1 VSGRNETV
9 PLRQLSVVDDGQE
22 VLIGSPESGV
32 FVSVPP
38 VGGVVV
44 RALARGATLEEAT
57 IEAERFTGRPV
68 NLDSFVEKLRRLGF
82 VADEDPSPVRP
93 RRTAP
98 IQQRRWSVRG
108 SQRLACRLFGRVAWT
123 VYNLSFVFCLGCFV
137 VRPDLWPRPRDAF
150 FLDNVGLSGL
160 VLYPMVLLGMA
171 LHEGWHWLAAHAV
184 GVKARFGIDLRLH
197 FLVFETDLSQLWAL
211 PRRDRFGPLLAGLAI
226 DSVVLAVLLAGEL
239 IASALAAPAVI
250 VRLLAAAVFVRVA
263 AITWQFL
270 VFLRTDLY
278 AVLVT
283 ATGCRNLWRVKSL
296 LLRQAFGRLNATEE
310 AELAR
315 AAARDVEVGRWFRW
329 VWLTGLVATA
339 GWFVAFSLPVL
350 LGVLDWVADGLSLGP
365 FTHQF
370 WLTAAGSLVLLW
382 TPMLT
387 LIVAIRSVSLSR
399 R

>member
-1 VSGRNETV
+1 MPGNNDTV
-9 PLRQLSVVDDGQE
+9 PLRQLSVVDDGE
-22 VLIGSPESGV
+22 GVLIGNPESGV

-44 RALARGATLEEAT
+44 RAFARGATLEEAT
-57 IEAERFTGRPV
+57 VEAERFTGQPV
-68 NLDSFVEKLRRLGF
+68 NLDSFVEKLRGLGF
-82 VADEDPSPVRP
+82 VADEDPPPIRP

-98 IQQRRWSVRG
+98 IQQRHWSDRG
-108 SQRLACRLFGRVAWT
+108 SGRLTRRLFGRVAWT
-123 VYNLSFVFCLGCFV
+123 AYTLSFFFCLGCFI

-160 VLYPMVLLGMA
+160 ALYPMVLFGMA
-171 LHEGWHWLAAHAV
+171 LHEGWHWLAARAA
-184 GVKARFGIDLRLH
+184 GVRARFGIDLRLH

-211 PRRDRFGPLLAGLAI
+211 PRRNRFGPLLAGLAI

-239 IASALAAPAVI
+239 VASAVALPAVI

-283 ATGCRNLWRVKSL
+283 AVGCRNLWRVKSL
-296 LLRQAFGRLNATEE
+296 LLRQAFGRLNAPEE

-329 VWLTGLVATA
+329 VWLTGLVATM
-339 GWFVAFSLPVL
+339 GWFIAFSLPVL
-350 LGVLDWVADGLSLGP
+350 LGILGWVADGLSPGP
-365 FTHQF
+365 FTDQF
-370 WLTAAGSLVLLW
+370 WLTAAASLVLLW
-382 TPMLT
+382 TPILT
-387 LIVAIRSVSLSR
+387 LIVAVRSVSMSR